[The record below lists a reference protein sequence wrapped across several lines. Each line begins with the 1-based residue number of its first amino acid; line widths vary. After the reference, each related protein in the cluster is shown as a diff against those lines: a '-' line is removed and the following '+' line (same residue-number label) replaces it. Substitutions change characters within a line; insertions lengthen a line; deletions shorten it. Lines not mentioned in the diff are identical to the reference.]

1 MTYVDT
7 GLQLPPNDKAPFCKF
22 LEDYHT
28 AFCLEEGERGE
39 TEMVKM
45 QIDTGDAQP
54 RRQAPRRMPFVVRN
68 EVERQV
74 NKMGVIKKSHS
85 PWASPVILV
94 RKRNGDY
101 RFCVDYRKL
110 NEVTA
115 KDTFPLPRIDDLLD
129 QLADSRYFSTLDL
142 AAGYWQI
149 QVEHNSQPKTAFV
162 GLFEFC
168 VMPFGLTNAPA
179 VKASPSAYIDDILI
193 FSRTLKEHQQHLKK
207 VMDRVLAA
215 GLKLNPAKCKFIRQ
229 EVEYLGHMITPQGLK
244 TSERQP

>member
-1 MTYVDT
+1 
-7 GLQLPPNDKAPFCKF
+7 
-22 LEDYHT
+22 
-28 AFCLEEGERGE
+28 
-39 TEMVKM
+39 MVKM

-74 NKMGVIKKSHS
+74 NKMTKAGVIKKSHS

-110 NEVTA
+110 NEVTT
-115 KDTFPLPRIDDLLD
+115 KDTFPLPQIDDLLD

-149 QVEHNSQPKTAFV
+149 
-162 GLFEFC
+162 
-168 VMPFGLTNAPA
+168 
-179 VKASPSAYIDDILI
+179 
-193 FSRTLKEHQQHLKK
+193 
-207 VMDRVLAA
+207 
-215 GLKLNPAKCKFIRQ
+215 LNLR
-229 EVEYLGHMITPQGLK
+229 LLL
-244 TSERQP
+244 